1 VETAVP
7 DMELFSSHIPRIRK
21 FLEDRPDRKTFQ
33 ARLSCSWPKGSGKDV
48 VLMGDV
54 GVELG
59 SPETESC
66 SVLLWTE
73 DASLVRDGTV
83 TLIGPDLPK
92 ARQKSMAFG
101 KIVLLNVEGFTE
113 ENTFHRYREMEQM
126 RFLLDLKGYMLRAAS
141 QYQREWCRVSRDAL
155 EKGFCISI
163 LGSSLM
169 RLFRELDYCKGMEI
183 IFITEDRNTIRE
195 VREMTRDTSRIIAAM
210 NKMADEMSFDCDE
223 CDYRDVCD
231 DADYLKKMRTVYR
244 RKATGEKSWVRHGS

>member
-1 VETAVP
+1 MVP
-7 DMELFSSHIPRIRK
+7 EMELFPSHILRIRE
-21 FLEDRPDRKTFQ
+21 FLESIPDRKIFR
-33 ARLSCSWPKGSGKDV
+33 ARLSRSWPEGGGKDV

-66 SVLLWTE
+66 SVLLWTG
-73 DASLVRDGTV
+73 DASLVRDGV
-83 TLIGPDLPK
+83 VSLIGPDLAE

-101 KIVLLNVEGFTE
+101 KIVLLHVEGFTE

-126 RFLLDLKGYMLRAAS
+126 RFLLDLKGYMLRATS

-155 EKGFCISI
+155 EKGFCLSI

-169 RLFRELDYCKGMEI
+169 RVFRELDYCKGMEI
-183 IFITEDRNTIRE
+183 VFITEDRDTIRK

-223 CDYRDVCD
+223 CDYRDVCN

-244 RKATGEKSWVRHGS
+244 RKATGEEPWEKHES